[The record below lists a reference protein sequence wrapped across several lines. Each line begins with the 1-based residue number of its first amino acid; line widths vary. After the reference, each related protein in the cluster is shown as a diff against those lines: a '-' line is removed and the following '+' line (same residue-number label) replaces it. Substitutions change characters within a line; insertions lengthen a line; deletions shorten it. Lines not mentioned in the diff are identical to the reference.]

1 MHGAGAAGSARAVGQ
16 PLARNPYAT
25 IVPCHRVVAAGGRI
39 GDFSA
44 NGGIATKF
52 RLLAIEG
59 HEKSAPG
66 IFDGLAIAGQP
77 HRYG

>member
-1 MHGAGAAGSARAVGQ
+1 
-16 PLARNPYAT
+16 
-25 IVPCHRVVAAGGRI
+25 VVAAGGRI